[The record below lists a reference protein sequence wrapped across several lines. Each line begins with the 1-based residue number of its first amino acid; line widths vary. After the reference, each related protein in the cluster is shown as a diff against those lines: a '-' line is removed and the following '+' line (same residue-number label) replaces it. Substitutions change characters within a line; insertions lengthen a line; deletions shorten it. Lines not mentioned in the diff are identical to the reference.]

1 MNSRS
6 RYWLNTAETQIG
18 AGLVVL
24 LVIGAVV
31 FLSLPIFALIWYNI
45 HLKAWQFPIDSQIP
59 AALAFSLKTTS
70 VSLFFILL
78 FGTPLAYAL
87 ARWHFSGKRIITILI
102 DLPIVLPPAVA
113 GLGLLVAFGR
123 RGMLGPTLDALGIQV
138 VFTQA
143 AVVIAQVFVAS
154 PFYIRAAQTGFQSI
168 DLEIENAARIDGAN
182 SRERFVYIVFPL
194 ARRSLLNGVV
204 MSWAR
209 ALGEFGATVFFAG
222 NLLGQHHTMT
232 LLIYNIFENDVSA
245 AVGASLVLITVAIC
259 VIAVTRWLV
268 RED

>member
-1 MNSRS
+1 MNSKS
-6 RYWLNTAETQIG
+6 RRWFDTAETQLG
-18 AGLVVL
+18 TGLIVG
-24 LVIGAVV
+24 LVIGAIA
-31 FLSLPIFALIWYNI
+31 FLSLPILALIWYNV
-45 HLKAWQFPIDSQIP
+45 HTQAWHMPVDSRIP
-59 AALAFSLKTTS
+59 TALIFSLKTTS
-70 VSLFFILL
+70 ISLFFILL

-87 ARWHFSGKRIITILI
+87 ARWRFPGKRLITILI

-113 GLGLLVAFGR
+113 GLGLLVAFGQ
-123 RGMLGPTLDALGIQV
+123 RGLLGPTLDELGIRV

-154 PFYIRAAQTGFQSI
+154 PFYIRSAQTGFQGI

-182 SRERFVYIVFPL
+182 SRERFIYIIFPL

-222 NLLGQHHTMT
+222 NLLGRQHTMT
-232 LLIYNIFENDVSA
+232 LLIYNIFENDVNA
-245 AVGASLVLITVAIC
+245 AVGASLVLITVAVV
-259 VIAVTRWLV
+259 VIATTRWLV
-268 RED
+268 QED